1 MEASMSG
8 FSSTR
13 KGYIF
18 SKWQSEKTRI
28 PGTLT
33 SLSQEE
39 VQQVVSA
46 VLPGLPAD
54 VQLEAHDCMTGK
66 SETLSRRANVVLQ
79 FAVTAY
85 VSAKKR

>member
-18 SKWQSEKTRI
+18 SQWQGEKTRI

-33 SLSQEE
+33 LLTQEE
-39 VQQVVSA
+39 VRQVVSEI
-46 VLPGLPAD
+46 LPELPAD
-54 VQLEAHDCMTGK
+54 VQLEARDCMSGRK
-66 SETLSRRANVVLQ
+66 ETLSSHAHTVLQ
-79 FAVTAY
+79 LAVTAR